1 MTITLQH
8 QAWLSVSEWIELYEY
23 LTLAAQ
29 GPQPHGLVFHYEQAT
44 DPTLDPS
51 NDVRDGQWWA
61 DTSST
66 TLNRYDA
73 ASGEWVAWLG
83 PGGGGGGGEF
93 PEGSY
98 TDPLGNAYTNPALEA
113 YTNA

>member
-44 DPTLDPS
+44 DPTLDAS
-51 NDVRDGQWWA
+51 NDVRAGQWWA
-61 DTSST
+61 DTGTT
-66 TLNRYDA
+66 TLFRRNEANDA
-73 ASGEWVAWLG
+73 WIPWLG
-83 PGGGGGGGEF
+83 PGGGGGGTEL
-93 PEGSY
+93 PEGTVIDSA
-98 TDPLGNAYTNPALEA
+98 GNTVVDSSGNIVVSL
-113 YTNA
+113 